1 MYGSPLG
8 ITQRYQRVNLHR
20 GGFMARGAKT
30 NLVWIS
36 HLGVPT
42 LRDGS
47 VGLGDG
53 RERFFP
59 EGFNVGG
66 HL

>member
-1 MYGSPLG
+1 
-8 ITQRYQRVNLHR
+8 
-20 GGFMARGAKT
+20 MARGAE
-30 NLVWIS
+30 NQLRLVVDP
-36 HLGVPT
+36 GVPT
-42 LRDGS
+42 LRDES
-47 VGLGDG
+47 VGRWDG